1 MKLTLAIAGAVLLSS
16 AAGASEIITY
26 TYDAKGRLVR
36 VQHSGGPVS
45 GVDKQYSYDKA
56 DNRQQVSVG
65 GASSGSGGSAGGGA
79 GGGPLPGGGGQ
90 WGGEPHCVD
99 LNGQSVPCG

>member
-1 MKLTLAIAGAVLLSS
+1 MRFILTIAGAALLGS
-16 AAGASEIITY
+16 AAGASEVVTY

-36 VQHSGGPVS
+36 VQHNGGPVS

-65 GASSGSGGSAGGGA
+65 GASSGSGGGA

-90 WGGEPHCVD
+90 WGGEPQCVD
-99 LNGQSVPCG
+99 INGQSVPCG